1 MRIAV
6 AYTVLALCG
15 ASVSTAQTLGRVDFP
30 NSGNPAAQPAFLKG
44 VLLLH
49 SFEYE
54 DAAVAFREA
63 QAADPGF
70 AMAYWGEALTH
81 THPLWNQQN
90 QKEALAVLARLAP
103 DAASRR
109 ARAGTERERLYLD
122 AIESLYGDGAKAK
135 RDTLFSA
142 ALERITRA
150 HPDDQEARAF
160 HALWLMGL
168 SQGNRNVPAYMR
180 AGAIADEIYRRN
192 PEHPGALHYIIHA
205 FDDPVHAP
213 LGLRAAREYSVIA
226 AGADHAQHM
235 TTHIFLALG
244 MWDETVAQNAVA
256 AGPDSAGWR
265 PGHYTA
271 WLGYGLL
278 QQGKYRDARRHL
290 ERVRGNLP
298 TPARLGPQAYML
310 GMRAHYLAGTEAW
323 DDGVA
328 DWALDTTISPVGPK
342 AMDAY
347 AVGVAHLRR
356 GRQADANASLARLER
371 YAARAEGDN
380 AYGASPALAA
390 ILLLH
395 FKAELAL
402 AARTPE
408 EALRL
413 LSQAAGW
420 ADTLPAEFGPPDIVK
435 PAHERRGE
443 ILLELGRAAEAQR
456 EFTHALALAPGRSRS
471 LWGLGQAALKAGDS
485 AAAERAFAQLREN
498 WKQGDSALPAIP
510 EVHGAR

>member
-1 MRIAV
+1 MRML
-6 AYTVLALCG
+6 LALAALVMCG
-15 ASVSTAQTLGRVDFP
+15 ESSTTAQTLGRVDFP
-30 NSGNPAAQPAFLKG
+30 NSGSSAAQPAFLKG

-63 QAADPGF
+63 QATDPGF

-90 QKEALAVLARLAP
+90 QDTARVVLLRLAP

-122 AIESLYGDGAKAK
+122 ALESLYGEGPKAK
-135 RDTLFSA
+135 RDTLFSQ

-150 HPDDQEARAF
+150 YPDDQEAWAF

-168 SQGNRNVPAYMR
+168 SQGVRNIPTYMR
-180 AGAIADEIYRRN
+180 AGAIAQEIYRKN
-192 PEHPGALHYIIHA
+192 PEHPGALHYTIHA

-256 AGPDSAGWR
+256 AGPDSAKWR

-278 QQGKYRDARRHL
+278 QQGKYAAARQHL
-290 ERVRGNLP
+290 ERVRGNMP
-298 TPARLGPQAYML
+298 VPARAASQGYLL
-310 GMRAHYLAGTEAW
+310 SMRAHYLSGTEAW

-328 DWALDTTISPVGPK
+328 DWSLDTTVAPVGPK

-347 AVGVAHLRR
+347 AVGLAHLRR
-356 GRQADANASLARLER
+356 GRQADAKAALARLEQ
-371 YAARAEGDN
+371 YAKRADGDN
-380 AYGASPALAA
+380 AYGASPALPG

-395 FKAELAL
+395 LRAEFSLSEKKPEQAL
-402 AARTPE
+402 G
-408 EALRL
+408 L
-413 LSQAAGW
+413 LGQAASW

-435 PAHERRGE
+435 PAHERMGE
-443 ILLELGRAAEAQR
+443 ILLGLNRAAEAQQ
-456 EFTHALALAPGRSRS
+456 EFTHALALTPGRSRS

-485 AAAERAFAQLREN
+485 AAAAQAFAKLREN
-498 WKQGDSALPAIP
+498 WKQGDSSLPAIP
-510 EVHGAR
+510 EVHAAR